1 MLTAEAC
8 VETDRCSRYL
18 DQLCRHVS
26 KVAEVHPQMQARVE
40 WSDEQGEITFAWGGR
55 CSLGAERGF
64 LSLRAE
70 APDEDS
76 LRRVQDRLTERLERF
91 WRRDQVTVTWTSLH
105 GAAEPQPRSPES
117 HEAASHQRGGGIH
130 D

>member
-1 MLTAEAC
+1 MLTSEAR
-8 VETDRCSRYL
+8 VETGRSSRYL

-26 KVAEVHPQMQARVE
+26 KVAEGHPQMQARVE

-55 CSLGAERGF
+55 CTLRAEQGV

-76 LRRVQDRLTERLERF
+76 LRQVQDRVTERLERF
-91 WRRDQVTVTWTSLH
+91 GRRDQVTVKWASPD
-105 GAAEPQPRSPES
+105 GATERQPRSPATHEPTS
-117 HEAASHQRGGGIH
+117 HDRRGGIH